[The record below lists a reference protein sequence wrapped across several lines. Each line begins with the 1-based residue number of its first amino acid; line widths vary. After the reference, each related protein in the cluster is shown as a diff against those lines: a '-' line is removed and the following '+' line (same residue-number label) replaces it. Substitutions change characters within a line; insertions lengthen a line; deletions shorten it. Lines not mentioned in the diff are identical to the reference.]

1 MLSVLRS
8 LYSRLKLIL
17 FKKIQVSH
25 IDIKVIIKEEMEGG
39 AMIVLLVHS
48 SKNEKRKIILVNLL
62 FKPS

>member
-17 FKKIQVSH
+17 FKKIEVSH

-39 AMIVLLVHS
+39 AMKVLLVHS
-48 SKNEKRKIILVNLL
+48 SKNEK
-62 FKPS
+62 